1 MKKVFFAIMCM
12 ASFSMMTACGG
23 SKDNKGNA
31 EATPAENEPAKE
43 QVTEE
48 QEATATANEDDGTL
62 DMATFAS
69 KVKEVCGLEPFTTDE
84 MTKVKVWYSESEMSG
99 KQYNMTSP
107 VADGIDGEAIQ
118 REYFN
123 AFAKVADGNKIYGF
137 NMDGSRGTDAFSD
150 YDEYVKFIKANGM
163 YAKAQY
169 AYDYNGKPIKIY
181 CDVSFGDFG
190 LFVTFEK

>member
-1 MKKVFFAIMCM
+1 MVGLTLT
-12 ASFSMMTACGG
+12 TACGG
-23 SKDNKGNA
+23 SKDNKGAA

-48 QEATATANEDDGTL
+48 QEPAIAENENDGTL
-62 DMATFAS
+62 DMTTFAS
-69 KVKEVCGLEPFTTDE
+69 QVKEVCGVEPFTTDE

-118 REYFN
+118 RDYFN
-123 AFAKVADGNKIYGF
+123 AFAKVADGNKIYGI
-137 NMDGSRGTDAFSD
+137 NMNGTRGNDTFSD
-150 YDEYVKFIKANGM
+150 YDEYVKFIKANGI
-163 YAKAQY
+163 YNKATY
-169 AYDYNGKPIKIY
+169 AYDYNGKPIEIY
-181 CDVSFGDFG
+181 CFISFGDFG